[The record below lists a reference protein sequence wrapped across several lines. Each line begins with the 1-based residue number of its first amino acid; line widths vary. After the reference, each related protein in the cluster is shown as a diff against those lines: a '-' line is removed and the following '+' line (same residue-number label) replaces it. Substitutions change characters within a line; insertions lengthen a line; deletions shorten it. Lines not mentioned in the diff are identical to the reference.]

1 MKNKHFI
8 DSSVCHMVTEK
19 EDDKGHMK
27 IKPKKEMMWT
37 TGYKCSRRNMEAV
50 GQNRAEWRR
59 DICGLFSNFG
69 LFSDGE
75 YNASATQVIS
85 VL

>member
-1 MKNKHFI
+1 MPHGHRKRGRQRTHENKTKEGDDVDNWI
-8 DSSVCHMVTEK
+8 QVQPEK
-19 EDDKGHMK
+19 
-27 IKPKKEMMWT
+27 
-37 TGYKCSRRNMEAV
+37 MEAV